1 VRYFE
6 FALTPGQPL
15 VRRARLRQ
23 AGEFAVRPGPWMPF
37 TAVEHFAVQPPGFVW
52 DASIRMAPL
61 LSVRVR
67 DSYLRGEGSVH
78 GKFAA
83 LVPAVDHGGTPKM
96 AAGALVRYLAEAA
109 WLPSALLPSAGVR
122 WQPVDNRTARAT
134 LTDRATTVSLDV
146 HFGARGEIVR
156 VSTDRHRD
164 INGSP
169 VLTPWVGH
177 FRDYARIDGMMVPMA
192 GEVG

>member
-1 VRYFE
+1 MRYFE

-23 AGEFAVRPGPWMPF
+23 AGEFAVRPGQWMPF

-52 DASIRMAPL
+52 DDSIRMAPL

-83 LVPAVDHGGTPKM
+83 LVPAVDQGGTPEM
-96 AAGALVRYLAEAA
+96 AASALVRYLAEAA

-122 WQPVDNRTARAT
+122 WQPAH
-134 LTDRATTVSLDV
+134 DRATTVSLDV